1 MAGGGGMRSAGL
13 LVTAGGGGVSS
24 AGVTVRGGVGSAL
37 VWKRWSEVC

>member
-1 MAGGGGMRSAGL
+1 MRSAVV

-37 VWKRWSEVC
+37 V